1 MAANQHG
8 RDFKTAMR
16 MKYKQP
22 VDKVLKYFVEQDF
35 TYSEVAELTGFKM
48 ATIRK
53 YSRRYKI
60 YLRTSKIGNL
70 DYISQQDKL
79 LNNIRKYEVDS
90 KNFLYKAWCRQ

>member
-16 MKYKQP
+16 MEYKQP
-22 VDKVLKYFVEQDF
+22 VDKVLKYFVEQGF
-35 TYSEVAELTGFKM
+35 TYSEVVELTGFKI

-60 YLRTSKIGNL
+60 YLKTNKVGYLNCVI
-70 DYISQQDKL
+70 QQNEL
-79 LNNIRKYEVDS
+79 LKGIRKFEIDS
-90 KNFLYKAWCRQ
+90 KNFLYKAWCKQ